1 MYYKFVDGICFLGKT
16 EAEVNAKVAEYL
28 AGK

>member
-1 MYYKFVDGICFLGKT
+1 MYYKFVDGICFTGT
-16 EAEVNAKVAEYL
+16 SEAEVNAKVAEYL

>member
-1 MYYKFVDGICFLGKT
+1 MYYKFVDGICFTGASET
-16 EAEVNAKVAEYL
+16 EVNAKVAEYL